1 MAFLHLFMVL
11 TLANVS
17 ISGETGDGEITN
29 DFIEETREKKSE
41 MPNILLESFEGNF
54 PSIYLN
60 KTEENSLRTSQDE
73 DEISELSV
81 SVTSDSF
88 ETSSVSEINN
98 TFDERNNSV
107 TRMDGSS
114 GGIVKDDDVITDD
127 VTGGDVASDDVMSSE
142 IINDDVISDNI
153 KSGDAIS
160 NDISNDDVKG
170 DKNVVANDVI
180 DKDLIRSDV
189 IGDDNIPINTGGYV
203 NSVSKSIH
211 NDSCVD
217 PSDKLS
223 ESIESNEVR
232 TKSGQVACDNPPL
245 ASAHIEITIT
255 EDNSTVQHDFIDIS
269 NFCDEK
275 NVAKSDEKH
284 SDLSEN
290 IIAEAQDEQAFI
302 KKGVEE
308 KDGGCKCFHK
318 TKDIASEEQLQSGY
332 IEDNS
337 VDFREQMNSS
347 DVTRTNMDSK
357 ESYGISDSSN
367 LSNTIQESHEVTE
380 TSEKN
385 SVEKLE
391 NSSFASKT
399 PLSTT
404 SSNTADNFDSN
415 EQSTEDDSSEPK
427 NQDSSQSPVN
437 KPHNRKPSY
446 GNPLQSNFKTLD
458 STENGNISKNCTSN
472 ENIDAN
478 EMSHGQ
484 KNSYSWEN
492 SSNVSLSKVEDQT
505 LQNISDDGVFDKN
518 KIPQNAVETSFFGD
532 KLSKIEEQAFLNTD
546 VKNLAQKSTIF
557 DVSETSFSDD
567 SKIDDKTLYINDNI
581 DDNNLPKESTNTT
594 TVENTP
600 KLHDI
605 RVLTVEDPGISESI
619 KSERNFL
626 PRSVRERTSSANS
639 FASSD
644 ISMESGRK
652 SSFADEQEPQ
662 MADDELDLSSKA
674 GMDKFKEFLMDTKG
688 EALLLFWLEVE
699 TWKHIGDSGD
709 KMRCVVGLCGSF
721 SQLN

>member
-73 DEISELSV
+73 DECSELSV

-98 TFDERNNSV
+98 NFDEKNNSV

-127 VTGGDVASDDVMSSE
+127 VTGGDVTSDDVMSSD
-142 IINDDVISDNI
+142 INDDVISDV
-153 KSGDAIS
+153 KSSDAIS
-160 NDISNDDVKG
+160 NDVSNDDAKG
-170 DKNVVANDVI
+170 DKNVANDVI

-189 IGDDNIPINTGGYV
+189 IGDDIIPINTGEYV
-203 NSVSKSIH
+203 NYVSKSID

-217 PSDKLS
+217 PSDKLP
-223 ESIESNEVR
+223 ESMESNEVR
-232 TKSGQVACDNPPL
+232 TKCGQLACDNTPL
-245 ASAHIEITIT
+245 ASAHVEITIT

-275 NVAKSDEKH
+275 NVAKSDDKH

-290 IIAEAQDEQAFI
+290 IINIAEAQDEQAFI

-318 TKDIASEEQLQSGY
+318 TKDIASEEQHQSEEH
-332 IEDNS
+332 IEDSS

-347 DVTRTNMDSK
+347 DVTRTIMDSK
-357 ESYGISDSSN
+357 ESYGISDRSNPSKATQDSS
-367 LSNTIQESHEVTE
+367 EVTE
-380 TSEKN
+380 TSEDN

-391 NSSFASKT
+391 NSSFASQT
-399 PLSTT
+399 PLLTT
-404 SSNTADNFDSN
+404 SSNTADNFFDSN
-415 EQSTEDDSSEPK
+415 EQRTEDDASEPK
-427 NQDSSQSPVN
+427 NHDSSQSLVN
-437 KPHNRKPSY
+437 KSYNSNPSY

-458 STENGNISKNCTSN
+458 RTENVSISINCPSS
-472 ENIDAN
+472 ENIDTN
-478 EMSHGQ
+478 EMSNGQ
-484 KNSYSWEN
+484 NNSDSLEK
-492 SSNVSLSKVEDQT
+492 SSNVSLSTVEDRT
-505 LQNISDDGVFDKN
+505 SQNISDGGIFDKN
-518 KIPQNAVETSFFGD
+518 KIPQNAVEISSSD
-532 KLSKIEEQAFLNTD
+532 VKLSEIEEQ
-546 VKNLAQKSTIF
+546 TIF
-557 DVSETSFSDD
+557 DVLKTSFSDD
-567 SKIDDKTLYINDNI
+567 LKIDDETSYINDNI
-581 DDNNLPKESTNTT
+581 DDKNLPQELENAA

-600 KLHDI
+600 ISHDI
-605 RVLTVEDPGISESI
+605 RILTVEDSDISESI

-644 ISMESGRK
+644 FSVESGTK

-662 MADDELDLSSKA
+662 MADDEMDLSSKA

>member
-73 DEISELSV
+73 DECSELSV

-98 TFDERNNSV
+98 NFDEKNNSV

-127 VTGGDVASDDVMSSE
+127 VTGGDVTSDDVMSSD
-142 IINDDVISDNI
+142 INDDVISDV
-153 KSGDAIS
+153 KSSDAIS
-160 NDISNDDVKG
+160 NDVSNDDAKG
-170 DKNVVANDVI
+170 DKNVANDVI

-189 IGDDNIPINTGGYV
+189 IGDDIIPINTGEYV
-203 NSVSKSIH
+203 NYVSKSID

-223 ESIESNEVR
+223 ESMESNEVR
-232 TKSGQVACDNPPL
+232 TKCGQLACDNTPL
-245 ASAHIEITIT
+245 ASAHVEITIT
-255 EDNSTVQHDFIDIS
+255 EDNSTVQRDFIDIS
-269 NFCDEK
+269 NLCDEK
-275 NVAKSDEKH
+275 NVATSDEKH

-290 IIAEAQDEQAFI
+290 IIAEAQDEQTFI
-302 KKGVEE
+302 KKGVEK
-308 KDGGCKCFHK
+308 KDGCCKCFHK
-318 TKDIASEEQLQSGY
+318 TKDIASEEQDQSEY
-332 IEDNS
+332 IEDKS

-347 DVTRTNMDSK
+347 DVTRTTMDSK
-357 ESYGISDSSN
+357 ESYGISDRSN
-367 LSNTIQESHEVTE
+367 PSNTTQDSPEVRE
-380 TSEKN
+380 TSEDN
-385 SVEKLE
+385 PVEKLE
-391 NSSFASKT
+391 SSSFASKT
-399 PLSTT
+399 PLLTT
-404 SSNTADNFDSN
+404 SSNTADNLFDSN
-415 EQSTEDDSSEPK
+415 EQRTEDDASEPK
-427 NQDSSQSPVN
+427 NHDTSQSPGN
-437 KPHNRKPSY
+437 KSRNSEPFH

-458 STENGNISKNCTSN
+458 RTENVSISINCTSN
-472 ENIDAN
+472 GNIDAD
-478 EMSHGQ
+478 EMSHRQ
-484 KNSYSWEN
+484 NNSDSLEN
-492 SSNVSLSKVEDQT
+492 SSNVCLSKVEDRT
-505 LQNISDDGVFDKN
+505 SQNIGDAGIFDKN
-518 KIPQNAVETSFFGD
+518 KIPQNAVEISSSD
-532 KLSKIEEQAFLNTD
+532 VKLSKIEEQ
-546 VKNLAQKSTIF
+546 TIF
-557 DVSETSFSDD
+557 DVSKTSFSDD
-567 SKIDDKTLYINDNI
+567 LKIDDETSYINDNI
-581 DDNNLPKESTNTT
+581 DDKNLPQAA

-600 KLHDI
+600 TLHDI
-605 RVLTVEDPGISESI
+605 RILTVEDSDISESI

-626 PRSVRERTSSANS
+626 PRSVRERASSANS

-644 ISMESGRK
+644 FSVESGTK

-662 MADDELDLSSKA
+662 MADDEMDLSSKA
-674 GMDKFKEFLMDTKG
+674 GMDKFKEFLMDTRG